1 MAVNNQI
8 ASGSVVLTTS
18 ADKMV
23 DGLNQSKAKVNDWA
37 NDTQRMLD
45 TKQINIKP
53 KVTQPDSTMLKGT
66 AKAMKFDP
74 VLEMGFTGGLLA
86 LGTMIAKA
94 ITTGPLD
101 LFNAALERSKQLTE
115 NLMSSMDKLHADF
128 LKRVDKVGGG
138 GSIAGGDM
146 IRERIAGAEK
156 DRIAQEN
163 EARKAREALDKLK
176 LDRAGIK
183 GKIIKLLPFQE
194 EQLEAEMK
202 EAERRLQ
209 EAEKRL
215 EGHTRRL
222 GELKLKLE
230 EPAKL
235 GTFDQEEQDAFGKAQ
250 EEEKRRA
257 DDLSKGIDTLTGKL
271 RNQAQTFGMTAT
283 QAEIYGLKAKGAT
296 EKQLAEAEALA
307 AHMKQLEGIMKDS
320 GPKLAGAIEFGSA
333 EAFKA
338 ELSSKGFDVGD
349 GNAIHKDNGKK
360 LEKIA
365 ELNKEFNAKME
376 KLIETFGDPI

>member
-1 MAVNNQI
+1 
-8 ASGSVVLTTS
+8 
-18 ADKMV
+18 
-23 DGLNQSKAKVNDWA
+23 
-37 NDTQRMLD
+37 MLD

-66 AKAMKFDP
+66 AKSMKFDP